1 VIRGFEEKKWGFLS
15 RETSRGAN
23 RARVRGRRDD
33 ERGNDFARDR
43 FDVAATTSR
52 CNVRYEAADLH
63 NVRRGMKERERE
75 RERAKGYRERDYA
88 PAAHP
93 GARKRRGSQFCIR
106 AIFERSSASPAC
118 RKLRGICVY
127 SRGDNAA

>member
-52 CNVRYEAADLH
+52 
-63 NVRRGMKERERE
+63 ERERE